1 MEIIYR
7 AFDGKEFQHE
17 DDCLEYERQQEIKAL
32 NLQSR
37 FFNFDG
43 EAMDINDL
51 YHCIENG
58 WYMEIASIEEAQI
71 IAEYA
76 EREVGTTL
84 FRTKPAV
91 GRYYWDDS
99 AEQWRNIETL
109 YNAYAARL
117 KIFEG

>member
-7 AFDGKEFQHE
+7 AFDGKEFKNE
-17 DDCLEYERQQEIKAL
+17 DECLSYEHQQEIKAL

-43 EAMDINDL
+43 EVMDINDL

-58 WYMEIASIEEAQI
+58 WYMDIVSIEEARI

-76 EREVGTTL
+76 EREMSLVL
-84 FRTKPAV
+84 FKDKPTI
-91 GRYYWDDS
+91 GRFYYDDS
-99 AEQWRNIETL
+99 AEEWHNIEEL
-109 YNAYAARL
+109 YSVYADKL

>member
-7 AFDGKEFQHE
+7 AFDGKEFQTE
-17 DDCLEYERQQEIKAL
+17 GECLTYEHQQEIKAL

-43 EAMDINDL
+43 EVMDINDL

-58 WYMEIASIEEAQI
+58 WYMDIVSIEEARI

-76 EREVGTTL
+76 EREMSIVL
-84 FRTKPAV
+84 FKDKPTV
-91 GRYYWDDS
+91 GRFGNDYDV
-99 AEQWRNIETL
+99 EERHKIE
-109 YNAYAARL
+109 
-117 KIFEG
+117 

>member
-7 AFDGKEFQHE
+7 AFDGKEFKNE
-17 DDCLEYERQQEIKAL
+17 DECLSYEHQQEIKAL

-43 EAMDINDL
+43 EVMDINDL

-58 WYMEIASIEEAQI
+58 WYMDIVSIEEARI

-76 EREVGTTL
+76 EREMSLVL
-84 FRTKPAV
+84 FKDKPTI
-91 GRYYWDDS
+91 GRFYYNDG
-99 AEQWRNIETL
+99 AEEWHNIEEL
-109 YNAYAARL
+109 YSVYADKL

>member
-7 AFDGKEFQHE
+7 AFDGKEFQRE

-43 EAMDINDL
+43 EVMDINDL

-58 WYMEIASIEEAQI
+58 WYMEIATIEEARI

-76 EREVGTTL
+76 EREIGITL
-84 FRTKPAV
+84 FETTPTI
-91 GRYYWDDS
+91 GRYYWDD
-99 AEQWRNIETL
+99 ANEEWRSIEEL
-109 YNAYAARL
+109 YSAYADKL